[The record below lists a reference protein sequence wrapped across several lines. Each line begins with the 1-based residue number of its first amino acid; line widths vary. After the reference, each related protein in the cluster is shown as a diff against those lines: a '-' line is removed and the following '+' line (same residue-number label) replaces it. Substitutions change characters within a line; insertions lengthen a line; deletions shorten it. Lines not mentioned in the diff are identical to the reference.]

1 MEYARIINVC
11 DSISRLSR
19 LLFSG
24 CNSLR
29 AKYYVAFI
37 GRKHRELNW
46 ALWSLWVNGLCP
58 SDIGQFSFH
67 IHSIPGGVCHISR
80 MGNTLE
86 FVGLSLLDL
95 QSYHFNMK
103 SQFYLSIKRQPT
115 FTYVLF
121 TFLYKTNIYTDK
133 QKRNWTSVI
142 LLRRIMGDLNI
153 QISLTYF
160 WYYCWIVFL
169 GWVSFWNLVIL
180 YPVCM
185 YVCMSLQK
193 VRIWDS
199 WGQGF
204 LSFHCHIHS
213 TYNNGLALL
222 WDKVGV

>member
-86 FVGLSLLDL
+86 LVGLSLLDL

-133 QKRNWTSVI
+133 QKRNWTSVNLKPAFFQI
-142 LLRRIMGDLNI
+142 CRYTKLYIKSSQLPEQEQKWGEETFKFSVTISTPEYHSSLINTFI
-153 QISLTYF
+153 QVGT
-160 WYYCWIVFL
+160 
-169 GWVSFWNLVIL
+169 
-180 YPVCM
+180 
-185 YVCMSLQK
+185 
-193 VRIWDS
+193 
-199 WGQGF
+199 
-204 LSFHCHIHS
+204 LS
-213 TYNNGLALL
+213 
-222 WDKVGV
+222 D